1 MATPGHTMQDV
12 TTLVRTGEGLVACTH
27 MWWPADGAATD
38 PLAEGQALLDES
50 RGPVCSPSET
60 ALVVPRPRG
69 TLRAPSRTGCR
80 HERPGPRPG
89 TRGEGV

>member
-50 RGPVCSPSET
+50 RARLLALET